1 MKRIALIAIAVLT
14 ASLAAANEL
23 SLSVDMERPVV
34 GAGPRQRAFIKIG
47 LSGFEWSRGK
57 DRAPLNVALVLDRSG
72 SMEGDKLERAKD
84 AAIMAV
90 GFLEPSD
97 VLSVIVYDDEAEVI
111 FPAARVTDRRRA
123 VQAIRSIRSGGS
135 TALFAGVSK
144 GAREIRKY
152 LDLDRVNRVILLSD
166 GLANVGPDRPGE
178 LADLG
183 SALLR
188 EGISV
193 TTIGLGLDYNEDLM
207 TRLAQASDGN
217 HAFVREPADL
227 ARIFDLEFR
236 AAVEVVA
243 QNVDLVISCAKGVRP
258 VGILNREAEISGGD
272 VRIGINNV
280 YSLQDRYFLLEVEL
294 PETDD
299 GERFDVANVS
309 VSYLNMATAK
319 ASSLSSR
326 LNALATADRGKS
338 DRMRN
343 KDVSEKVAIQ
353 ESVLANEEAVKL
365 RDSGRVD
372 EAKGLLRITAKKLKS
387 LSVELDSDTLKEASD
402 SNEANAAVIE
412 DEATWGENRKEM
424 LDDQYSARNQ
434 QRY

>member
-1 MKRIALIAIAVLT
+1 MKRLALIAIAVLA
-14 ASLAAANEL
+14 ASLAAQTEL
-23 SLSVDMERPVV
+23 YLSVDMERPVIS
-34 GAGPRQRAFIKIG
+34 AGPRQRAFIKIG
-47 LSGFEWSRGK
+47 LSGFEWSRGE

-72 SMEGDKLERAKD
+72 SMVGDKLERAMD
-84 AAIMAV
+84 AAEMAV
-90 GFLEPSD
+90 GFLGPRD
-97 VLSVIVYDDEAEVI
+97 VLSIIVYDDEANVI
-111 FPAARVTDRRRA
+111 FPAARMTDRRRA
-123 VQAIRSIRSGGS
+123 VHAIRSIRAGGN

-152 LDLDRVNRVILLSD
+152 LDRERVNRVILLSD

-183 SALLR
+183 ASLLR
-188 EGISV
+188 DGISV

-236 AAVEVVA
+236 DAFEVVA
-243 QNVDLVISCAKGVRP
+243 QDVDLIVTCARGVRP
-258 VGILNREAEISGGD
+258 VGVLNREAEISGAE
-272 VRIGINNV
+272 VRVGINNV

-299 GERFDVANVS
+299 GERLDVADVS
-309 VSYLNMATAK
+309 VSYRNMATAK
-319 ASSLSSR
+319 ASRLSSR
-326 LNALATADRGKS
+326 LSALATS
-338 DRMRN
+338 DRKASDRTRN
-343 KDVSEKVAIQ
+343 KDVAEKVAIQ
-353 ESVLANEEAVKL
+353 ESVIASEEAVKL

-372 EAKGLLRITAKKLKS
+372 EAKGLLKKTARKLKS

-402 SNEANAAVIE
+402 SNEASAAVID
-412 DEATWGENRKEM
+412 DEATWGANRKEM